1 MKAWRLVALALLVAT
16 ACGSR
21 AGSGGTELNGRTYL
35 SIAVTEN
42 GAPRPLVTGTR
53 IRLTFD
59 QDGRRIAANAG
70 CNHLG
75 GQARIDAGRLVVTDL
90 ATTDMGCDR
99 PRHDQDEWLGKLLLA
114 SPSITLTGTE
124 LVLATPTAELRLQDR
139 EVADPDRPLVGTK
152 WVVDTLIDKD
162 VASSIPQGAAA
173 HLTLAA
179 DGSLAGSPGCNTM
192 GGSFT
197 STATTMRF
205 SGIFTTKM
213 ACEDGRMRVEQAVLD
228 VLRDEVTYEIEAN
241 VLRLHHASGRG
252 LQLRAE

>member
-1 MKAWRLVALALLVAT
+1 MTAWRLAALAVLVLA

-35 SIAVTEN
+35 SIAVVEN
-42 GAPRPLVTGTR
+42 GAPKALVAGTR
-53 IRLTFD
+53 IRLSFD
-59 QDGRRIAANAG
+59 PDGSRIAANAG

-99 PRHDQDEWLGKLLLA
+99 PRHEQDEWLGKLLLA
-114 SPSITLTGTE
+114 RPSITITGSQ
-124 LVLATPTAELRLQDR
+124 LVLATQTAELRLHDR
-139 EVADPDRPLVGTK
+139 EVADPDRPLLGTR
-152 WVVDTLIDKD
+152 WIVDTIIDKD
-162 VASSIPQGAAA
+162 IASSIPQGAVA
-173 HLTLAA
+173 HVTLSA
-179 DGSLAGSPGCNTM
+179 DGSLSGSAGCNTM

-197 STATTMRF
+197 STGTALRF

-213 ACEDGRMRVEQAVLD
+213 ACEDGRMRLERSVLD
-228 VLRDEVTYEIEAN
+228 VLRDEVTFEIEAN
-241 VLRLHHASGRG
+241 VLRLQHPSGRG

>member
-1 MKAWRLVALALLVAT
+1 MKAWRLAALALLVAA

-35 SIAVTEN
+35 STVVTEN
-42 GAPRPLVTGTR
+42 GAPRTLVAGTR

-59 QDGRRIAANAG
+59 ADGRRISANAG

-75 GQARIDAGRLVVTDL
+75 GQAKIESGRLVVTDL

-99 PRHDQDEWLGKLLLA
+99 PRHDQDEWLGKLLVA
-114 SPSITLTGTE
+114 RPSITLTGTE
-124 LVLATPTAELRLQDR
+124 LVLATTTAELRLQDR

-162 VASSIPQGAAA
+162 VASSIPQGGTA
-173 HLTLAA
+173 HVTFAA
-179 DGSLAGSPGCNTM
+179 DGSLGGSAGCNMM

-197 STATTMRF
+197 STATTIRF

-213 ACEDGRMRVEQAVLD
+213 ACEDPRMRLEQSVLD

-241 VLRLHHASGRG
+241 VLRIHHPSGRG
-252 LQLRAE
+252 IQLHAE